1 MVRTQS
7 TLGPDLS
14 REVPEASFVTE
25 LSPVVASGPCAW
37 PLGSRPSTVDF
48 DNSTRAVLFVRVGP
62 RGVSPVAGGSG
73 PIALQKR
80 EIVPN
85 GYVFEWGYLYFSYSS
100 NSPLLPI
107 CSAEEIL

>member
-80 EIVPN
+80 EI
-85 GYVFEWGYLYFSYSS
+85 EWGYLYFSYSS